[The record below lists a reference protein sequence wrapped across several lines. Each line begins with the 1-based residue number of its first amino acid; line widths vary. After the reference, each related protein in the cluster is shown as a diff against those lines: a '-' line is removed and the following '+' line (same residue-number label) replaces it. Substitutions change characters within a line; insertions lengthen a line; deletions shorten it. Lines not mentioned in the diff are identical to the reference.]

1 MKSRDPCDAL
11 LHEWAAS
18 KPEATVKRLIVIL
31 TEMERIDVVERVKD
45 YVHGNEKQNI
55 KNNVHGNEKQKIK
68 NIVQGN
74 EKQNIL

>member
-18 KPEATVKRLIVIL
+18 TPEATVKRFVAIL
-31 TEMERIDVVERVKD
+31 TEMERIDVVERLKD

-55 KNNVHGNEKQKIK
+55 KNNVHGNGKQKIK
-68 NIVQGN
+68 NNVQGN